1 VQDFV
6 LSGKWSS
13 VGDLRNAELNKL
25 DRGGKL
31 LRELSEE
38 GYDISKIPQYVT
50 DEELKELMKIRM
62 NFESNRALKKLDKKA
77 AGGEVSN
84 ADFIRNRQEGSPQ
97 EGEVADDDFTIDLD
111 ELARGDEGMTEE
123 EFNPSRIPDV
133 NRLGELGPY
142 GDFGLPY
149 VGRPLILKNGGDV
162 SNEDFIQQMMTGTP
176 PTNQEAD
183 PDVVKDIVRGAQYTP
198 FDLLGAPVDIATMA
212 IRPFGYNVE
221 KPVGG
226 SEYFIDQ
233 AAKLGLFKPST
244 GSAAELL
251 GRIGG
256 GGATPAIA
264 RGITKAADAT
274 GDFISGQL
282 KGRADRQ
289 AVQQAAAKVPPDTAY
304 DPLRDR
310 MEQIGALTYAVKPTP
325 APVAQAPKNQMGF
338 YSAVEDTILRLPQEK
353 GTAQQFLAQISKAPG
368 VKQGEIK
375 ATGLEDFLKSKG
387 TGPVTKEEVRSF
399 LDSNKVQVDE
409 VVLGAGKVL
418 SPEAKRLADET
429 NARMAEADEKMLPFF
444 QQLEAKGESLGGQHP
459 YYVFSSL
466 RGSLGRKAAQ
476 GDQEAIDEINAL
488 NLPPGIKQAVLDYAS
503 AKQEYQLYTK
513 QARKMEKPKFDK
525 YNIPGGTNPR
535 EIYLTLPGSE
545 GDVLSAQEIARLNEL
560 GRKRIG
566 SSLDGLSPPEQSEYF
581 SLIDRREKAGSRF
594 TVPGSHSVSPEA
606 DKNRVAHIFLDDRTD
621 AQGNKVLFVQ
631 EMQSDWAKT
640 GRDKGFVTKQGELPV
655 GWGTF
660 QDKKSGDWYVVDK
673 TKTQV
678 GVYAP
683 TKEEAIFSA
692 TVGSNKGIPSAP
704 FVTSTEDWVNLS
716 LKRVINE
723 AVENGYDKVAFISGQ
738 QAAAKYQ
745 LSTVLKGIEVS
756 PLDTTYLTY
765 DKQSIPFPSPRQ
777 VSPGSRVVELKQKGG
792 GIIELYVNKEGTIE
806 VVANDQF
813 RQLAGKPLSEV
824 VGKEMSEKIMATEL
838 KDKDSTQFTVKDMEV
853 GGEGMKGFYDNVLPK
868 TANKLLEKLGSKI
881 EPVVME
887 KEVPSRLHNNASS
900 FLDWMGTNHPGTSRS
915 DAAREWAQGMD
926 GYITPFV
933 KEYYEATKPMEQL
946 GFKITPE
953 MIELVKTKGLPQFAK
968 GGEVSTKDFIQAHA

>member
-13 VGDLRNAELNKL
+13 VGDIRNAELNKL

-84 ADFIRNRQEGSPQ
+84 EDFIEQMTVGTRPTDQETSGSFIGKKLDELGISPADFLLMAGKFPSALGLALTPTPAGAGEEEELARLRGLAAQETAATEGGTAKALLQAVKSKNPAAAVKAISEVTKAKPKSLTKKDLQGIASELETSRGQLAEIVKKYPQLRDASIADVEALTKGDPFTAYRGISLLPGRELRREEIPSMTMDPSVALSMIKDAPVMMTKEGFITATPVLRQYPGMQASETQIYVPSLIEQISERQPGALEMKIPTRSGEKMTVADIFKEVKGEKELLADVSKKEPQDVLFNRYQGGVGDRYLMEVARKVLAGKYEGGESLVKEIGGYQTDPKALAQEFDEFAEMVKKRVAIKKAKGGEMTNNDFIRNRQEGSPQ
-97 EGEVADDDFTIDLD
+97 EGEVANDDFTQTIDEARTRHVNRALQVKINLYQHGLISLDELATYMPGIDPYNIAEMFGGTDSNPLDKAKSKDIKTLPYSPPKGIEAIDLD

-418 SPEAKRLADET
+418 SPEAKRL
-429 NARMAEADEKMLPFF
+429 
-444 QQLEAKGESLGGQHP
+444 
-459 YYVFSSL
+459 
-466 RGSLGRKAAQ
+466 
-476 GDQEAIDEINAL
+476 
-488 NLPPGIKQAVLDYAS
+488 
-503 AKQEYQLYTK
+503 
-513 QARKMEKPKFDK
+513 
-525 YNIPGGTNPR
+525 
-535 EIYLTLPGSE
+535 
-545 GDVLSAQEIARLNEL
+545 
-560 GRKRIG
+560 
-566 SSLDGLSPPEQSEYF
+566 
-581 SLIDRREKAGSRF
+581 
-594 TVPGSHSVSPEA
+594 
-606 DKNRVAHIFLDDRTD
+606 
-621 AQGNKVLFVQ
+621 
-631 EMQSDWAKT
+631 
-640 GRDKGFVTKQGELPV
+640 
-655 GWGTF
+655 
-660 QDKKSGDWYVVDK
+660 
-673 TKTQV
+673 
-678 GVYAP
+678 
-683 TKEEAIFSA
+683 
-692 TVGSNKGIPSAP
+692 
-704 FVTSTEDWVNLS
+704 
-716 LKRVINE
+716 
-723 AVENGYDKVAFISGQ
+723 
-738 QAAAKYQ
+738 
-745 LSTVLKGIEVS
+745 
-756 PLDTTYLTY
+756 
-765 DKQSIPFPSPRQ
+765 
-777 VSPGSRVVELKQKGG
+777 
-792 GIIELYVNKEGTIE
+792 
-806 VVANDQF
+806 
-813 RQLAGKPLSEV
+813 
-824 VGKEMSEKIMATEL
+824 
-838 KDKDSTQFTVKDMEV
+838 
-853 GGEGMKGFYDNVLPK
+853 
-868 TANKLLEKLGSKI
+868 
-881 EPVVME
+881 
-887 KEVPSRLHNNASS
+887 
-900 FLDWMGTNHPGTSRS
+900 S
-915 DAAREWAQGMD
+915 DAAFSRME
-926 GYITPFV
+926 
-933 KEYYEATKPMEQL
+933 EADNKNGPV
-946 GFKITPE
+946 F
-953 MIELVKTKGLPQFAK
+953 
-968 GGEVSTKDFIQAHA
+968 

>member
-1 VQDFV
+1 LKATV
-6 LSGKWSS
+6 L
-13 VGDLRNAELNKL
+13 
-25 DRGGKL
+25 
-31 LRELSEE
+31 
-38 GYDISKIPQYVT
+38 
-50 DEELKELMKIRM
+50 
-62 NFESNRALKKLDKKA
+62 LKKLDKKA

-97 EGEVADDDFTIDLD
+97 EGEVADDDFTQTIDEARTRHVNRALQVKINLYQHGLISLDELATYMPGIDPYNIAEMFGGTDSNPLDKAKSKDIKTLPYSPPKGIEAIDLD

-418 SPEAKRLADET
+418 SPEAKRL
-429 NARMAEADEKMLPFF
+429 
-444 QQLEAKGESLGGQHP
+444 
-459 YYVFSSL
+459 
-466 RGSLGRKAAQ
+466 
-476 GDQEAIDEINAL
+476 
-488 NLPPGIKQAVLDYAS
+488 
-503 AKQEYQLYTK
+503 
-513 QARKMEKPKFDK
+513 
-525 YNIPGGTNPR
+525 
-535 EIYLTLPGSE
+535 
-545 GDVLSAQEIARLNEL
+545 
-560 GRKRIG
+560 
-566 SSLDGLSPPEQSEYF
+566 
-581 SLIDRREKAGSRF
+581 
-594 TVPGSHSVSPEA
+594 
-606 DKNRVAHIFLDDRTD
+606 
-621 AQGNKVLFVQ
+621 
-631 EMQSDWAKT
+631 
-640 GRDKGFVTKQGELPV
+640 
-655 GWGTF
+655 
-660 QDKKSGDWYVVDK
+660 
-673 TKTQV
+673 
-678 GVYAP
+678 
-683 TKEEAIFSA
+683 
-692 TVGSNKGIPSAP
+692 
-704 FVTSTEDWVNLS
+704 
-716 LKRVINE
+716 
-723 AVENGYDKVAFISGQ
+723 
-738 QAAAKYQ
+738 
-745 LSTVLKGIEVS
+745 
-756 PLDTTYLTY
+756 
-765 DKQSIPFPSPRQ
+765 
-777 VSPGSRVVELKQKGG
+777 
-792 GIIELYVNKEGTIE
+792 
-806 VVANDQF
+806 
-813 RQLAGKPLSEV
+813 
-824 VGKEMSEKIMATEL
+824 
-838 KDKDSTQFTVKDMEV
+838 
-853 GGEGMKGFYDNVLPK
+853 
-868 TANKLLEKLGSKI
+868 
-881 EPVVME
+881 
-887 KEVPSRLHNNASS
+887 
-900 FLDWMGTNHPGTSRS
+900 S
-915 DAAREWAQGMD
+915 DAAFSRME
-926 GYITPFV
+926 
-933 KEYYEATKPMEQL
+933 EADSRMVPL
-946 GFKITPE
+946 F
-953 MIELVKTKGLPQFAK
+953 
-968 GGEVSTKDFIQAHA
+968 